1 MLPLAFC
8 WVLFHEFIYL
18 MQTQTLYPFR
28 LEGSHKEFIKSI
40 AHITNT
46 DVANE
51 SAVIFFATPPGTKNK
66 TNKQTKK
73 GTPNTQQKKK
83 KKKITSR
90 RQHILGSTSMSRKL
104 QLTLANAILLSIAV
118 LMLLGVVGIK
128 AYRSGVSTRPI
139 VPAKTDSLSR
149 RSQQIPEQSEDVG
162 VELAAL
168 RDELKGLKGPIH
180 DLMEALDD
188 LAAEAPQ
195 TMPFTRL
202 QYHKSIDRSKTILVV
217 VPDADPANCRQ
228 LVNSAFEMAKN
239 KFQIRVGL
247 VELTDEEAPP
257 AAPGADRDVIFHLSK
272 CVDPKYALC
281 NQSKFCPTDFIRIRQ
296 IPKQEM
302 SRLNKGHSWLSHIG
316 SMVYRKEQY
325 VLFLDNAAAVFEES
339 WDEKLIADYKTRQT
353 ETGSRVALS
362 GRLPDSSVSH
372 FSKVCIDSL
381 DPNGIPIFS
390 TTRRLASDGPVGAL
404 QTLVTTEFLFT
415 EGVPFFVH
423 SPLDRYLDKIT
434 TSGHDVL
441 LSARLLG
448 LGYSIYLPQNP
459 TVFYRAAAAGEGAAL
474 IPRIV
479 TESADTSIASLTS
492 RDSAE
497 RFFSAF
503 SEPSKIKDI
512 RFRIAGDGVSLIES
526 GGVKVSSGRIEL
538 TGTKDSRCAL

>member
-1 MLPLAFC
+1 
-8 WVLFHEFIYL
+8 
-18 MQTQTLYPFR
+18 
-28 LEGSHKEFIKSI
+28 
-40 AHITNT
+40 
-46 DVANE
+46 
-51 SAVIFFATPPGTKNK
+51 
-66 TNKQTKK
+66 
-73 GTPNTQQKKK
+73 
-83 KKKITSR
+83 
-90 RQHILGSTSMSRKL
+90 MSRKL

-423 SPLDRYLDKIT
+423 SPLDRYSDKIT